1 MKTWFLFY
9 VMTLGNGDYHEV
21 EFVIEMPDE
30 ATCLQL
36 LNSDVYASEVLAGPP
51 DPNNPRGLHR
61 ALTMRGK
68 RCEDGYFEK

>member
-9 VMTLGNGDYHEV
+9 VLTLGTSEV
-21 EFVIEMPDE
+21 EFVFQMPDE